1 MTDLFRA
8 LATFPSERWEL
19 LEELGS
25 GAQGQTF
32 KARQVETGA
41 QAAIKRLHA
50 RHVEDLKQL
59 ELFFRE
65 AEVLRTL
72 AHPAIPR
79 FLDAFVVGRPGEP
92 QELHVAQS
100 FVPGTGLLKRLRA
113 GPRLGMSEVVQL
125 ADQLLEVL
133 EYLHSRAPPV
143 FHRDIKPSNLIV
155 GEDGRVALVDFGVA
169 ASGWRGLDAERQ
181 LRNM

>member
-8 LATFPSERWEL
+8 LETFPTERWEL

-41 QAAIKRLHA
+41 HAAIKRLHA

-79 FLDAFVVGRPGEP
+79 FLDAFVVGRSGEP

-100 FVPGTGLLKRLRA
+100 FVSGMALPKRLGE
-113 GPRLGMSEVVQL
+113 GPRLGMREVVQL
-125 ADQLLEVL
+125 AD
-133 EYLHSRAPPV
+133 
-143 FHRDIKPSNLIV
+143 
-155 GEDGRVALVDFGVA
+155 
-169 ASGWRGLDAERQ
+169 
-181 LRNM
+181 